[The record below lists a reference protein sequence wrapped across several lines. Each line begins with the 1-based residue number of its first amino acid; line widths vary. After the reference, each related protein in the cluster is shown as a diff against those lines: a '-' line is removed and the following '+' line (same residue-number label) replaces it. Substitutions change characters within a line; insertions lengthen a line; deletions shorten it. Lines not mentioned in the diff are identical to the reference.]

1 MTPLKV
7 FRVDG
12 FQAKLFQS
20 QWDIVGH
27 RIYSLVRQTLGGQ
40 LLDPNLNKTLL
51 VLLSKILWNGVII
64 EFFKPIWGIRQG
76 DPLSPYLFVLCME
89 RLRHLVGEAVERGSW
104 KPLFLSR
111 RGLVVSHLFFTEDLM
126 IEKIARNFIWEA
138 SSGLRKLALLS

>member
-1 MTPLKV
+1 MTPLKAS
-7 FRVDG
+7 RVEG

-20 QWDIVGH
+20 QWGIVGP

-51 VLLSKILWNGVII
+51 VLLPKVLWNGVII
-64 EFFKPIWGIRQG
+64 EFFKPIRGIRQG

-89 RLRHLVGEAVERGSW
+89 RLRHLVREAVERGSW

-111 RGLVVSHLFFTEDLM
+111 RVLSSAGLWRHGF
-126 IEKIARNFIWEA
+126 EKLRRLEQSFLVEA
-138 SSGLRKLALLS
+138 